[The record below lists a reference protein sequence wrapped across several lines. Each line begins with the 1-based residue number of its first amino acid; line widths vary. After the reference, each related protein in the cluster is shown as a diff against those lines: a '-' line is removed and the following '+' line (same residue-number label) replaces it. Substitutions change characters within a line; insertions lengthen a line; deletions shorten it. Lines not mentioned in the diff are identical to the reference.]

1 MERLRARWTVISLL
15 VWSLGVFLPA
25 CASTGGSIEV
35 DQLKDELIGPSSSS
49 EYVINVGDVLSIQ
62 VWEQERLS
70 GRMRVRSDGR
80 ISLQLLNDVDA
91 AGKTPVKL
99 ARDLEAAF
107 KSVILNPMVTVVVE
121 DSKPPTVTIS
131 VLGEVA
137 KPGVQNLEPGAGV
150 AQALAAAGGLTAFAH
165 KDRIFV
171 LRTGPQATPTRIHF
185 NYDALTRN
193 TGKANLFRLR
203 TEDVIIVE

>member
-15 VWSLGVFLPA
+15 VWSLGILLPA
-25 CASTGGSIEV
+25 CASSGGSIDV
-35 DQLKDELIGPSSSS
+35 DQLKDEPDARASD
-49 EYVINVGDVLSIQ
+49 EYVINIGDVLSIQ
-62 VWEQERLS
+62 VWEQEKMS

-99 ARDLEAAF
+99 ARDLEAGL
-107 KSVILNPMVTVVVE
+107 KSVILNPMVTVIVE
-121 DSKPPTVTIS
+121 ESKPPTLSIS

-137 KPGVQNLEPGAGV
+137 KPGVQMLEPGVGV
-150 AQALAAAGGLTAFAH
+150 AQALAAAGGLTPFAH

-171 LRTGPQATPTRIHF
+171 LRTGPQTTPTRIHF
-185 NYDALTRN
+185 TYDALTRN
-193 TGKANLFRLR
+193 KGKATLFRLR
-203 TEDVIIVE
+203 TGDVVVVE